1 MLMIILSRHYCGI
14 FAVLIKKIKVR
25 KTKKVTSKKSSTI
38 YFEES
43 KIIFKDEPDLT
54 VD

>member
-1 MLMIILSRHYCGI
+1 MK
-14 FAVLIKKIKVR
+14 FNFTEKIKVR
-25 KTKKVTSKKSSTI
+25 KTKKVTSKKSSAI
-38 YFEES
+38 YLEER

>member
-1 MLMIILSRHYCGI
+1 MK
-14 FAVLIKKIKVR
+14 FNFTEKIKVR
-25 KTKKVTSKKSSTI
+25 KTKKVASKKSSAI

-43 KIIFKDEPDLT
+43 KIKFTDEPDLT